1 MLRYIIT
8 MVLLIPALF
17 GRAQE
22 AKEIKGSGYILTE
35 QREVDFFDRIEVSS
49 KISVYIVQGEFQP
62 ITIEADNNLFPYI
75 KTIVRNRTLKIYVPD
90 TANIVKF
97 NDMNVLISM
106 PTLTFLQARQA
117 SYIEASPQEW
127 KVDDVVLQA
136 SSGSRMKLATHAAN
150 ITISARTSAYIE
162 LKGRCDRLEAI
173 LKSGARLDAWRMEV
187 EEANLDLATRAR
199 AEMKVNK
206 QIAYSLIGNAKL
218 IYHGNPQVT
227 KSEINSGSK
236 VTHDK

>member
-1 MLRYIIT
+1 MIRYIIT

-17 GRAQE
+17 GWAQE
-22 AKEIKGSGYILTE
+22 AREIKGSGYILTE

-106 PTLTFLQARQA
+106 TALTFLQARQA

-127 KVDDVVLQA
+127 KVDDVVLQV
-136 SSGSRMKLATHAAN
+136 SSGSRIKLAAHAKN
-150 ITISARTSAYIE
+150 IKISAKTSAYIE
-162 LKGRCDRLEAI
+162 LRGSCEMLEAN
-173 LKSGARLDAWRMEV
+173 LKSGARLDAWRMEI
-187 EEANLDLATRAR
+187 EGAELELATGAK

-218 IYHGNPQVT
+218 IYRGNPKVT

-236 VTHDK
+236 VVHDK

>member
-106 PTLTFLQARQA
+106 PALTFLQARQA

-136 SSGSRMKLATHAAN
+136 SSGSRIKLATHAA
-150 ITISARTSAYIE
+150 
-162 LKGRCDRLEAI
+162 KDR
-173 LKSGARLDAWRMEV
+173 KSV
-187 EEANLDLATRAR
+187 
-199 AEMKVNK
+199 V
-206 QIAYSLIGNAKL
+206 
-218 IYHGNPQVT
+218 
-227 KSEINSGSK
+227 
-236 VTHDK
+236 